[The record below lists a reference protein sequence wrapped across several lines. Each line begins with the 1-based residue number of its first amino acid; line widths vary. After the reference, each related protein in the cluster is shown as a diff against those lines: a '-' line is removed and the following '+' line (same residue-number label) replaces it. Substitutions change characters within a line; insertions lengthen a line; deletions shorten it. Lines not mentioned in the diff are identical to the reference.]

1 MTDHDMH
8 DQTPP
13 IDATAAL
20 PCARFEEQVGPYLER
35 ELAEVDRAEMARHA
49 ASCDHCGA
57 LLRDIDGIVE
67 SAGALVPM
75 SPSRDL
81 WRGIEQRLEAPVI
94 ALASRTSATV
104 QQRSFMQRSIS
115 VRRFAAAAALLVAA
129 SSAVTWRLVR
139 TQPVRGLALTATA
152 DGFATPIVP
161 SVNALTAADTVFPST
176 DVAVPAGF
184 DATAAADVDEVYVQ
198 QIASLRQLVDA
209 RFADLDS
216 VTVAELRRNLA
227 IIDQAIADSRRAL
240 QRSPKSPVLSSQLD
254 RALQTKLALMRRV
267 ALL

>member
-1 MTDHDMH
+1 MTDHDTH
-8 DQTPP
+8 DQVPP

-20 PCARFEEQVGPYLER
+20 PCTRFAELFGPYLEG
-35 ELAEVDRAEMARHA
+35 ELAEADRAEVARHA
-49 ASCDHCGA
+49 VSCGHCGA
-57 LLRDIDGIVE
+57 LLVEIDGIVA
-67 SAGALVPM
+67 SAGALAPM

-94 ALASRTSATV
+94 ALTSRAPATV
-104 QQRSFMQRSIS
+104 EQRSFMQRSIS
-115 VRRFAAAAALLVAA
+115 VRRFVAAAVLLVAA
-129 SSAVTWRLVR
+129 SSAVTWRVVR
-139 TQPVRGLALTATA
+139 QQPARSVAPTAVA

-161 SVNALTAADTVFPST
+161 SVNALTAADTVFPAT
-176 DVAVPAGF
+176 EMAVPASF
-184 DATAAADVDEVYVQ
+184 DAAAIPDVDEVYAE
-198 QIASLRQLVDA
+198 QIASLRTLVDA

-227 IIDQAIADSRRAL
+227 IIDRAIADSRRAL

>member
-8 DQTPP
+8 DQAPH
-13 IDATAAL
+13 IDAPAAL
-20 PCARFEEQVGPYLER
+20 PCARFAEQLGPFLEG
-35 ELAEVDRAEMARHA
+35 ELADADRAEVARHA

-57 LLRDIDGIVE
+57 LLREIDGIVA
-67 SAGALVPM
+67 SAGVLAPM

-94 ALASRTSATV
+94 ALASRTSVTV
-104 QQRSFMQRSIS
+104 EHRSFMQRSIS

-129 SSAVTWRLVR
+129 SSAVTWRVAHM
-139 TQPVRGLALTATA
+139 QPRGGAPAARA
-152 DGFATPIVP
+152 DSFATPVVP
-161 SVNALTAADTVFPST
+161 SVNALTRADTVFPPPN
-176 DVAVPAGF
+176 VALPASF
-184 DATAAADVDEVYVQ
+184 DATGTADVDEVYVE
-198 QIASLRQLVDA
+198 QIASLRTLVDA

-240 QRSPKSPVLSSQLD
+240 QRAPKSPVLSSQLD